1 MLAVVLSLLAPLLSF
16 VSVLSKPSAP
26 AENQLEVYLDRQRE
40 SIPDESGEIE
50 PEIAEAA
57 VDERKAADANGSESE
72 DVAARAQETKAN
84 DRPEPSH
91 HEQTDVAEPPTPNWY
106 AAMERVAQT
115 TVEEHYELQASRS
128 ETWANS
134 KTRSVVIQRGEE
146 FVAQNDE
153 PVVDDFEFVVRSRV
167 FGIGLNIGRCF
178 IGVPIAGVPV
188 EDRTGHITVFVC
200 VSDP

>member
-1 MLAVVLSLLAPLLSF
+1 MLAVILSLLAPLLDF
-16 VSVLSKPSAP
+16 VSVFSKTSTPT
-26 AENQLEVYLDRQRE
+26 ENPLEVYLDRQRE
-40 SIPDESGEIE
+40 SMPDETGETE
-50 PEIAEAA
+50 AEIAVPA
-57 VDERKAADANGSESE
+57 VTESQVANLDGSESE
-72 DVAARAQETKAN
+72 AVTNRGEETKAN
-84 DRPEPSH
+84 DRPEPSP
-91 HEQTDVAEPPTPNWY
+91 HEQTDATEPPTANWY
-106 AAMERVAQT
+106 AAMEQVAQT
-115 TVEEHYELQASRS
+115 TVEEHYELQATRN

-153 PVVDDFEFVVRSRV
+153 AVVDDVEFVVRSRV

-200 VSDP
+200 VRGP